1 MPSLLY
7 QLIKLPARVAVKI
20 YCKSIKIQ
28 LPEALQYEGP
38 MLITCNHPN
47 SFLDAIIITTLFKQ
61 PVHSLARGDVFK
73 KKWMA
78 FIFKNLNMLPVY
90 RTREGVENLENNY
103 KSFEACEEIFKKNG
117 VVLIFSEGL
126 CINEWHLR
134 NLMKGTARLALSSW
148 QQNITLQILPTG
160 INYNSFYSF
169 GKKVTLNFGQPFG
182 KDNISLENGF
192 GKDVANFNAHLKKQ
206 LQPLILELP
215 EKTKKQN
222 ANEYFPDDLS
232 LLKKIILFIPGLL
245 GLFVHAPYY
254 FPVKG
259 LIKKWAGNSGHYD
272 SLFVGISFFIYP
284 LYMLLISGIV
294 WYFIGGKLGILALF
308 LLPFLAY
315 AAVRIKKN

>member
-7 QLIKLPARVAVKI
+7 QLIKIPARLAIKI
-20 YCKSIKIQ
+20 YCKSVKIQ
-28 LPEALQYEGP
+28 LPATLQHQGP
-38 MLITCNHPN
+38 LLIACNHPN

-103 KSFEACEEIFKKNG
+103 KSFEACEELFKKNG

-134 NLMKGTARLALSSW
+134 PLMKGTARLALSSW
-148 QQNITLQILPTG
+148 QQNIPLKILPAG
-160 INYNSFYSF
+160 LNYNSFYSF
-169 GKKVTLNFGQPFG
+169 GKKVTLNFGQPFSKG
-182 KDNISLENGF
+182 DIGLGNGF
-192 GKDVANFNAHLKKQ
+192 GKDIANFNAYLKEH
-206 LQPLILELP
+206 LQPLVLELP
-215 EKTKKQN
+215 EKTKNKN
-222 ANEYFPDDLS
+222 ADEYFPFNLG

-245 GLFVHAPYY
+245 GLVIHAPYF
-254 FPVKG
+254 FP
-259 LIKKWAGNSGHYD
+259 LKKIIRNWAGNSGHYD
-272 SLFVGISFFIYP
+272 SLFVGISFFVYP
-284 LYMLLISGIV
+284 LYMLLVSGIV
-294 WYFIGGKLGILALF
+294 LHCFGLWWSILAF
-308 LLPFLAY
+308 FILPFLAY

>member
-7 QLIKLPARVAVKI
+7 QFIKIPARLAIKI
-20 YCKSIKIQ
+20 YCKSIRIQ
-28 LPEALQYEGP
+28 VPEALQYDGP
-38 MLITCNHPN
+38 MMIACNHPN

-126 CINEWHLR
+126 CRNEWHLR

-148 QQNITLQILPTG
+148 EHHIPLKILPAG
-160 INYNSFYSF
+160 INYNDFYSY
-169 GKKVTLNFGQPFG
+169 GKKVTLNFGKPFG
-182 KDNISLENGF
+182 KEDISLGNGF
-192 GKDVANFNAHLKKQ
+192 GKDVANFNAHLKNEM
-206 LQPLILELP
+206 QPLILELP
-215 EKTKKQN
+215 EKNRKQD
-222 ANEYFPDDLS
+222 ANEYFPDEIS
-232 LLKKIILFIPGLL
+232 PLKKSILLLPGFL
-245 GLFVHAPYY
+245 GLAVHAPYY
-254 FPVKG
+254 FLLKKSV
-259 LIKKWAGNSGHYD
+259 KKWAGSSGHYD
-272 SLFVGISFFIYP
+272 SLLVGISFFTYP
-284 LYMLLISGIV
+284 LYMILVSGII
-294 WYFIGGKLGILALF
+294 WYFVGLWWGVLAFF